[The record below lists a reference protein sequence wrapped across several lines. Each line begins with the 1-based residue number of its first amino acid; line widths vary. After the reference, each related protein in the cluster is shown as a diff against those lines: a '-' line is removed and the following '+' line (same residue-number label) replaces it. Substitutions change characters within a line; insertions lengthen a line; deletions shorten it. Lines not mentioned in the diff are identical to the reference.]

1 ARLSSALR
9 RVKRMAAT
17 RCNRTWRCN
26 MKALIA
32 QILVNCALLAALGG
46 AESAYAQ
53 TREVFDEYGPPARAA
68 PGYVDDSCQTG
79 SYGPPF
85 GVQRG
90 DVIED
95 GEVVGRDPDPNIR
108 PQLEREHSPGGYDE
122 C

>member
-1 ARLSSALR
+1 M
-9 RVKRMAAT
+9 KR
-17 RCNRTWRCN
+17 
-26 MKALIA
+26 LIA
-32 QILVNCALLAALGG
+32 KILVNCALLAALVA

-53 TREVFDEYGPPARAA
+53 TREVYDEERAPARAA

-79 SYGPPF
+79 SYGPP
-85 GVQRG
+85 VRVEPG

-108 PQLEREHSPGGYDE
+108 TQLEREHSPGGYNE

>member
-1 ARLSSALR
+1 M
-9 RVKRMAAT
+9 KR
-17 RCNRTWRCN
+17 
-26 MKALIA
+26 LIA
-32 QILVNCALLAALGG
+32 QILVNCALLAALVA

-53 TREVFDEYGPPARAA
+53 TREVYDEDQTREVYDEERAPARAA

-79 SYGPPF
+79 SYGPP
-85 GVQRG
+85 VRVEPG

-108 PQLEREHSPGGYDE
+108 TQLEREHSPGGFDE